1 MTATLL
7 FCQNPRRR
15 WRRRAFVAA
24 LAATVLATSPSRLGA
39 QADLGRVLPADRA
52 LHVVAFGDFG
62 SGRPEQRET
71 AEAIARRH
79 AAQPF
84 DLGLTMGDNFYRCGV
99 KNVTDPKW
107 KTRWEDLY
115 TPLGI
120 PFYATLGNHDYGHP
134 DIICLFTPG
143 SPSAQVEYTKH
154 SASWRMPSRYY
165 TYVAGAVR
173 FIAIDTEGWTDRQ
186 LTWIGEVLRKSAG
199 EPGVRWRIVYGH
211 HPMFTSGVHINQRR
225 IGALRRHL
233 FPVLKAGG
241 VDLFI
246 AGHDHD
252 MERLHMDGVDFLIAG
267 GGGAKIRSIRKATT
281 PSLFSVV
288 SNGFLEL
295 RITNDELTAQ
305 FLNPRL
311 EPLDGNPLKRVK

>member
-1 MTATLL
+1 MTGTLL
-7 FCQNPRRR
+7 FCKKS
-15 WRRRAFVAA
+15 ALVATLVA
-24 LAATVLATSPSRLGA
+24 LTSTQLGA
-39 QADLGRVLPADRA
+39 QADLGRVLPADRP

-71 AEAIARRH
+71 ADAISRRH

-99 KNVTDPKW
+99 KSVTDAKW

-115 TPLGI
+115 TPLGV

-134 DIICLFTPG
+134 DVICLFTPG
-143 SPSAQVEYTKH
+143 SPGAQVEYTKH
-154 SASWRMPSRYY
+154 SKSWRMPARYY
-165 TYVAGAVR
+165 TYVAGPVR

-186 LTWIGEVLRKSAG
+186 LAWIGEVLRKSAG
-199 EPGVRWRIVYGH
+199 EPGVRWRVVYGH
-211 HPMFTSGVHINQRR
+211 HPIFTSGVHINQRR

-233 FPVLKAGG
+233 LPVLMAGG

-252 MERLHMDGVDFLIAG
+252 MERLHADGMDFLIAG
-267 GGGAKIRSIRKATT
+267 GGGAKIRKIGKLET
-281 PSLFSVV
+281 PSVFSAV

-295 RITNDELTAQ
+295 HATNTELTAQ
-305 FLNPRL
+305 FLNLKL
-311 EPLDGNPLKRVK
+311 EPLDPKPLKRVK